1 MDKKYVDSYDY
12 THIITKELSRG
23 GQGVVYKTQIPN
35 IVVKVEIDSKTKNE
49 KEDSSEN
56 EKYNKIRLLPIP
68 NGTKVTLPQATL
80 RDYSGYVMTLLEDMS
95 SFKDAFYD
103 NEKELYSNEWLKGYG
118 EDFIK
123 EYGGYIRTGGKRR
136 RLLAYLKSGIELSKL
151 HMNSLVYCDFSDN
164 NVFLSTDKNYT
175 NVWLIDAD
183 NINYQGLTKKDKD
196 GFLTPGYAAPERYR
210 RHGCTMYSDIYS
222 YLISLFWQLTN
233 NHPFE
238 GLYKDEYDGEDYEE
252 FDKIKNYGEVPFI
265 LDEDDDGQYNPEYYN
280 YKENTQ
286 IHQGNLLSREFIKI
300 FEKTFSYQGKVNMR
314 KRPTIFQI
322 SYEIAKELDITIKCS
337 HCEMEYTTD
346 FKECPWCDN
355 ENEVINIKSYYY
367 NEDKANLMWKL
378 CQEIENKET
387 KVIPT
392 RLSQGYKA
400 DEIDDILF
408 NIELEDKK
416 LKISNFNY
424 KFEFKKFD
432 TKEEMYGEYIVNAPI
447 KILCNEKKSKDIVL
461 LEVSVEC
468 N

>member
-1 MDKKYVDSYDY
+1 MDKVYFDIYDFP
-12 THIITKELSRG
+12 HRITKELSRG

-49 KEDSSEN
+49 KKDSSEN

-80 RDYSGYVMTLLEDMS
+80 RDCSGYVMTLLEDMS

-103 NEKELYSNEWLKGYG
+103 NEKELYLNEWLNLDEYP

-164 NVFLSTDKNYT
+164 NVFISTDQNYT

-183 NINYQGLTKKDKD
+183 NINYQKTTKKG
-196 GFLTPGYAAPERYR
+196 GFLTPGYAAPELYQGV
-210 RHGCTMYSDIYS
+210 GCTMYSDIYS
-222 YLISLFWQLTN
+222 YLIALFWQLTN
-233 NHPFE
+233 NHPFD

-252 FDKIKNYGEVPFI
+252 FDEIKNRGELPFI
-265 LDEDDDGQYNPEYYN
+265 LDEDEDGQYNPTYEN

-286 IHQGNLLSREFIKI
+286 IHQGYLLSREFIKI
-300 FEKTFSYQGKVNMR
+300 FEKAFSYQGKVNMK

-322 SYEIAKELDITIKCS
+322 NYEIAKELDKTIKCS

-346 FKECPWCDN
+346 FEKCPWCDN
-355 ENEVINIKSYYY
+355 ENKVINIKSYYY
-367 NEDKANLMWKL
+367 NEDKVNIMWKF
-378 CQEIENKET
+378 CQEIEDKKT
-387 KVIPT
+387 KYIPT

-400 DEIDDILF
+400 DEIDDVLF
-408 NIELEDKK
+408 NIALEDNK

-432 TKEEMYGEYIVNAPI
+432 TKEEMYGEYIVNTPI
-447 KILCNEKKSKDIVL
+447 KILCNEKKSKDLVL
-461 LEVSVEC
+461 LEVNVEC